1 MFFKK
6 LIMCNVSFLFSK
18 SLLVMFIGFFVLKT
32 AQAEISKENALAVK
46 RTVQS
51 QLAAFAADD
60 AHLAFS
66 FAAPAIQKLFKTPDN
81 FMTMVQQTYPVVYRP
96 SNILFLKAKVLD
108 SVVVQPVRFWDQGG
122 EVWLAAYNLERQ
134 ANGRWLITA
143 CVLMRDKSAVDLT
156 TNQLNFLNVIFNNP
170 LNDRKLYFKY
180 QI

>member
-18 SLLVMFIGFFVLKT
+18 SLLVMFIGFFVLNT
-32 AQAEISKENALAVK
+32 AQAEISEENALAVK

-143 CVLMRDKSAVDLT
+143 CVLMRDKSDVDLT
-156 TNQLNFLNVIFNNP
+156 SNQLNFLNVIFNNP
-170 LNDRKLYFKY
+170 LNDRKHYF
-180 QI
+180 